1 MPFRIEMPDYELE
14 QQLLKYDNT
23 AILVI
28 GPQEWYDNL
37 CKQYTKYGET
47 WLQNSKKL
55 NSVVIDYF
63 NTKISNHNFIA
74 IYGYVTATESQICY
88 RFEIDKILSKGI
100 KSPPPDKTAP
110 PFSKYDIE
118 KGKCAP
124 SKFEYHTWFHVNGI
138 CKIGPFE
145 MTEFINVRKN
155 TPIRSCSGQAHYY
168 ISVPDKILKEN
179 GVKL

>member
-1 MPFRIEMPDYELE
+1 MPFRIEMPNYDLQE
-14 QQLLKYDNT
+14 QLLKYDNT

-37 CKQYTKYGET
+37 SAKYAEYGET

-63 NTKISNHNFIA
+63 STEISNHNFFA
-74 IYGYVTATESQICY
+74 IYGYVTLPECQICY
-88 RFEIDKILSKGI
+88 GFKIDQILSKGI

-110 PFSKYDIE
+110 PFSKYDVK
-118 KGKCAP
+118 KGKCTAG
-124 SKFEYHTWFHVNGI
+124 KFEYHTWFHVTGI

-145 MTEFINVRKN
+145 MTEFININKN
-155 TPIRSCSGQAHYY
+155 KPIRSTYGKEHFYVH
-168 ISVPDKILKEN
+168 VPKRIHNLMK
-179 GVKL
+179 